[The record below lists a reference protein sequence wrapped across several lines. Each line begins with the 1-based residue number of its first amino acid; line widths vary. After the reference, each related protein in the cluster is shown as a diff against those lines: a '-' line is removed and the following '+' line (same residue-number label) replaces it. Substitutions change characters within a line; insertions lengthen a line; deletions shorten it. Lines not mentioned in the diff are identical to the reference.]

1 MKYLGL
7 LLLAAASL
15 SFASNPEQYQ
25 DQQQYQGQ
33 KQSTESSARAH
44 GGDADVDNTVR
55 NHVDA
60 SSGDSASSAVT
71 GDSTSSSV
79 TGDSTSSVGDI
90 ATSVDTEL
98 TVQAFGDE
106 GDTVTVEGDTTSIDY
121 DFPVSTAI
129 APSALNNSA
138 CGRTLGGAYQGQDGA
153 GGIGLPLGNDPDCE
167 QRNTASLIAALGH
180 PGLAL
185 MSLCH
190 TDELYEVL
198 SSKGRNK
205 KILGINVTSRRA
217 IGKKIKECQTVVR
230 NLYTSTPEPAAPA
243 APVFETVRMDLA
255 VEFAYDSDV
264 VIGNYYD
271 KLREVASFMLEHN
284 TASLVVEGHTD
295 SRASD
300 AYNRDLSR
308 RRALAVREVLIQEF
322 GIAGSR
328 IGAVGYGESRLID
341 FSMTE
346 AGHQRNRRVVG
357 EITTQVIK

>member
-7 LLLAAASL
+7 LLLAVASL

-60 SSGDSASSAVT
+60 SSGDSSSSAVT
-71 GDSTSSSV
+71 GDSTSS
-79 TGDSTSSVGDI
+79 VGDV

-205 KILGINVTSRRA
+205 KILGINVTSRKA
-217 IGKKIKECQTVVR
+217 IGKKIKECQAVVR
-230 NLYTSTPEPAAPA
+230 NLYTSTPEPEL
-243 APVFETVRMDLA
+243 PVFETVRMDLA